1 MEMIKLEKG
10 IEVERDFLA
19 TQSDVQL
26 DSVFLMFAKSLS
38 DKLSAAELNDRGRQI
53 GVSCLN
59 DATLLLKRFDNDED
73 GYLSY
78 WEFANLLLP
87 QD

>member
-26 DSVFLMFAKSLS
+26 D
-38 DKLSAAELNDRGRQI
+38 
-53 GVSCLN
+53 
-59 DATLLLKRFDNDED
+59 
-73 GYLSY
+73 
-78 WEFANLLLP
+78 
-87 QD
+87 